1 MHLNYVKMNSNK
13 FFEDYEKLKTV
24 GQGAFGT
31 ATLYRRLNDGKQVV
45 MKEVFLM
52 DMDNS
57 EKKSALNEVEI
68 LSNLNHPNIIKYL
81 GSFQK
86 EGSLVIIMEY
96 ADGGNLAQLINAK
109 KHKNEIFTEKSIL
122 NILSQISAAISYM
135 HTNKILHR
143 DLKSANIFLNMNGN
157 VKVGDFGISKMLN
170 TRSQAQTVVGTPYYL
185 SPEMCEG
192 SDYNEKSDIWA
203 IGCILYEL
211 ACLRKPFEAMTLP
224 VLVQKITACE
234 YSNIPEI
241 YSDELSQLVHSILQ
255 RDPVARPSAKYIH
268 DTIVPKTAK
277 KFEAQSAKISVS
289 RERSILYKINNFGD
303 DQQIIPQELPHKTII
318 DFSIGYS
325 HSIVVTIDHC
335 VHTWGENDFGQLGI
349 NNTQKQTFATIVKSL
364 QHEKIIRCAAGRNFS
379 LFLNAEGVVF
389 SCGDAQQG
397 CLGHGNWD
405 SVQSPTIIEALMHEK
420 IAKISCGDEH
430 VVALSTEGR
439 VFTWGSSKNGQLGQ
453 GHMQYRC
460 SPLAIKL
467 LNLTKIKDI
476 FCGENETVLLT
487 INGQVLVSGLN
498 NYRKLGVADQEKIY
512 LFTPVPI
519 REKIKFVSIGLN
531 HTMMLTEN
539 GVLIALGRNSE
550 GQLGKGNFI
559 NYPQPQTIKLR
570 NKITMIACGLNFT
583 VAADNRNVVWF
594 WGSSYKTYKN
604 MPHKNSNSVL
614 PLSKNRGEDTMII
627 KDFGIEESLDQF
639 DSQCAKIPRSIL
651 AFYASPSNIKTGNV
665 IYVGEIKIKAGNLYV
680 LAHTT
685 TPPPVKQF
693 TDRDINKDTMSQIGG
708 TTAAPTTLTS
718 LPNMV

>member
-1 MHLNYVKMNSNK
+1 MNSNK
-13 FFEDYEKLKTV
+13 FYEDYEKLKTV

-31 ATLYRRLNDGKQVV
+31 ATLYRRIDDGKQVV

-52 DMDNS
+52 DLDNS

-86 EGSLVIIMEY
+86 EGSLIIAMEY

-109 KHKNEIFTEKSIL
+109 KNKNEIFTEKSIL
-122 NILSQISAAISYM
+122 NIVSQISAAISYM
-135 HTNKILHR
+135 HMNKILHR

-234 YSNIPEI
+234 YSEILEI

-255 RDPVARPSAKYIH
+255 KDPSARPSAKYIH
-268 DTIVPKTAK
+268 DNVIPKTVK
-277 KFEAQSAKISVS
+277 KFDSTTTFKVGVS
-289 RERSILYKINNFGD
+289 RERSILYKITNFGD
-303 DQQIIPQELPHKTII
+303 DQEIIPEELPHKTII
-318 DFSIGYS
+318 DFSIGFGHY
-325 HSIVVTIDHC
+325 IVVTVDHC
-335 VHTWGENDFGQLGI
+335 VYTWGENDFGQLGI
-349 NNTQKQTFATIVKSL
+349 DSGAQKRAFATIVKSL
-364 QHEKIIRCAAGRNFS
+364 QHEKIIRLCAAGRNFS
-379 LFLNAEGVVF
+379 IFLNTEGFLF
-389 SCGDAQQG
+389 SCGEGQQG

-405 SVQSPTIIEALMHEK
+405 SVQTPTIIEALKQEK
-420 IAKISCGDEH
+420 IVKMSCGDEH
-430 VVALSTEGR
+430 VVALSTDGK
-439 VFTWGSSKNGQLGQ
+439 VFTWGSSKKGQLGQ

-467 LNLTKIKDI
+467 LNLTKIKDL

-487 INGQVLVSGLN
+487 INGQILVSGFN
-498 NYRKLGVADQEKIY
+498 NYRKLGVADQEKIT

-519 REKIKFVSIGLN
+519 REKIKFVSIGPN
-531 HTMMLTEN
+531 HIMLLSEN
-539 GVLIALGRNSE
+539 GVAIALGRNPEST
-550 GQLGKGNFI
+550 K
-559 NYPQPQTIKLR
+559 PQTIKLQ

-583 VAADNRNVVWF
+583 VAADSRNVLWF
-594 WGSSYKTYKN
+594 WGSSYKTYRNGPQKG
-604 MPHKNSNSVL
+604 NSVL
-614 PLSKNRGEDTMII
+614 PLTKNQHDQTMII
-627 KDFGIEESLDQF
+627 KDFGQSFDQYV
-639 DSQCAKIPRSIL
+639 KIPRPIL
-651 AFYASPSNIKTGNV
+651 AFYASQSNIKTGNV
-665 IYVGEIKIKAGNLYV
+665 IYMGDIKIKCNNLYM

-685 TPPPVKQF
+685 APPPITQF
-693 TDRDINKDTMSQIGG
+693 TDKDINKDPMSQVGG
-708 TTAAPTTLTS
+708 TTAAPTTSTS